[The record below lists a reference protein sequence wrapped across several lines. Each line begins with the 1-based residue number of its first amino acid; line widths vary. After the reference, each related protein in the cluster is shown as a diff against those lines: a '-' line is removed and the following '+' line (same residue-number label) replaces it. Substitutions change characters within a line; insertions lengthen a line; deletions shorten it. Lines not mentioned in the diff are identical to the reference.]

1 MRLAVRQRQVHLS
14 LKKDDRGD
22 VEVNHRCSCPCCEML
37 RLPLPQPAC
46 PGFSPAEQCCIV
58 RITHVHQTLISPR
71 EAQLPVCSFLRQ
83 RLDRTQENA
92 AHPTYLAKIP
102 ILVLVFSHLDNVR
115 DQTHRVRQPSSWI
128 VTASFV
134 LVGSEA
140 EAAKLS
146 TGFMKCLPRT
156 SQCISKSSLGS
167 PSFPGALSFAIER
180 KARFTSFSV
189 QSADTPS
196 ADACDNLLPSAGSQ
210 AVSVR
215 RLTIPKRSMYLGHPS
230 TTALELQLHAEGSRQ
245 RPGPNCTRVIILNA
259 ALTAKVISE
268 MGKLSNNN
276 RKKSGHDN
284 KGDRVEHAVEA
295 VTFAERGM
303 LLNLERILHQHL
315 PDQLRQ
321 DVSRN
326 DA

>member
-1 MRLAVRQRQVHLS
+1 MLLHL
-14 LKKDDRGD
+14 
-22 VEVNHRCSCPCCEML
+22 
-37 RLPLPQPAC
+37 Q
-46 PGFSPAEQCCIV
+46 EQCCIV

-92 AHPTYLAKIP
+92 AHPTYLA
-102 ILVLVFSHLDNVR
+102 
-115 DQTHRVRQPSSWI
+115 THRVRQPSSWI

-210 AVSVR
+210 AVSSCNFTLKGAAKDQDPTAPAVLDHQSFDLVR
-215 RLTIPKRSMYLGHPS
+215 VS
-230 TTALELQLHAEGSRQ
+230 TS
-245 RPGPNCTRVIILNA
+245 
-259 ALTAKVISE
+259 
-268 MGKLSNNN
+268 
-276 RKKSGHDN
+276 
-284 KGDRVEHAVEA
+284 DRVEHAVEA